1 MLPVQYFAGRL
12 AAAGRDL
19 GRVLVSS
26 RARRTWTG
34 KIAPTTAPVLMA
46 LFFAAAPAN
55 AAVSRG
61 FNRLLDAVV
70 RIDVREMTFDAGTRR
85 FESGIG
91 SGVIISKD
99 GLILTNA
106 HVVSPQAVEISVT
119 LASLERVSASL
130 VGWDHW
136 TDLAVIRLNL
146 DEVKAR
152 KLSFAHAEF
161 GDSDDLYPG
170 QTVYA
175 VGTPHGLTRT
185 VTRGIISNNRRH
197 FESWS
202 AIRGHYETGL
212 FNTWLQTDAAI
223 NPGNSGGPLVTEN
236 GKVVGINSRTY
247 MGSDNLGFAIPAS
260 VAQRVAESLVRDGSI
275 TRSYLGIRP
284 RELQDLERFYSI
296 AANTGMLVDS
306 VDVGS
311 PAARAGLRPG
321 DIVLAL
327 NGQKLDGRFP
337 EQLPPIQNMI
347 ANLPVGSTAQL
358 TVKRGT
364 QTLEL
369 SAVTEKLESR
379 VGEEWAFEKWG
390 LSVRKVSRAY
400 ARENQLPDASG
411 VLVIGVQP
419 GYPAAI
425 SGIARGDIIT
435 KVAGEAADDLA
446 RLKELHAAFEAK
458 PEPVLV
464 EAQRNRR
471 IALYVFKP

>member
-1 MLPVQYFAGRL
+1 MLV
-12 AAAGRDL
+12 
-19 GRVLVSS
+19 VLV
-26 RARRTWTG
+26 
-34 KIAPTTAPVLMA
+34 A
-46 LFFAAAPAN
+46 LAWSPLADAS
-55 AAVSRG
+55 VSRG

-91 SGVIISKD
+91 SGVVISKD

-146 DEVKAR
+146 DEVSAR
-152 KLSFAHAEF
+152 KLSFAHADF
-161 GDSDDLYPG
+161 GDSDELYPG

-185 VTRGIISNNRRH
+185 VTRGIISNPRRH

-236 GKVVGINSRTY
+236 GRIIGINSRTY

-260 VAQRVAESLVRDGSI
+260 VAQRVAEALVRHGSV
-275 TRSYLGIRP
+275 TRSYLGLRF
-284 RELQDLERFYSI
+284 RELQDLERFYSL
-296 AANTGMLVDS
+296 AANTGTLVDS

-321 DIVLAL
+321 DIVLTLDGA
-327 NGQKLDGRFP
+327 KLDGRFP
-337 EQLPPIQNMI
+337 EQLPPIQNKI
-347 ANLPVGSTAQL
+347 ANLPVGAAVRL
-358 TVKRGT
+358 AVKRSN
-364 QTLEL
+364 QTLDL
-369 SAVTEKLESR
+369 VATTEKLESR

-400 ARENQLPDASG
+400 ARENQLPDSSG
-411 VLVIGVQP
+411 MLVIGVQP
-419 GYPAAI
+419 GYPAAQ
-425 SGIARGDIIT
+425 SGIARGDIIM
-435 KVAGEAADDLA
+435 KVAGQTADDLA
-446 RLKELHAAFEAK
+446 RLKELHTAYEAK

-471 IALYVFKP
+471 IALHVFKP